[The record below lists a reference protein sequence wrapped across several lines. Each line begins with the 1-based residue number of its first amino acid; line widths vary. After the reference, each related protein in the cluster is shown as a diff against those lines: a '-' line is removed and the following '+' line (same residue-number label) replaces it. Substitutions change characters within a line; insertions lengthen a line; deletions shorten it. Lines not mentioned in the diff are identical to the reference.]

1 MVEARLARVVG
12 GQYRVVAHLGGG
24 ANSEVSLA
32 SVDGSEELKL
42 AVVKRLKLG
51 ADAEPDILAQFA
63 DEARLSLLLKHASI
77 ASGLAAGQDA
87 DGPFLVIDYLDGQT
101 LARIRS
107 RAARQAGGLPR
118 PIALHIVMAIA
129 AGLAHVHEVEESGK
143 GLSIVHRDVSPE
155 NILVGY
161 DGAAKLVDFSASSS
175 KLSTVQ
181 GRAAATKGNIW
192 YMAPEQAKVGVNV
205 DARADVFALGLVLWE
220 LLSGKRMWEGMSE
233 ADVIARLTDD
243 KPVPKLRTVVPDIP
257 DALDGICSWALE
269 KVRDDR
275 FETAGQMREALEQ
288 TTRKLGLTSTPDEV
302 GRFVA
307 SLFEEDRAAMRE
319 KIVDAVAAG
328 ESSRSL
334 PRLMSPSSS
343 HQLPA
348 LGSNPRIP
356 ISANASG
363 PVQIVE
369 VVKEAPTNDRRF
381 TLAIVGGIVV
391 ALCVVAIVAMT
402 AKKGDE
408 EAANGQ
414 PTVTARPANTA
425 PAAPTESAWVEP
437 EEVTI
442 EISVS
447 PPSANLFVDGVK
459 TGTTHYRT
467 KVARGTYVH
476 DVRAEAEG
484 FDTRTTKVVFDRDR
498 TIELALV
505 KSAPTAA
512 PIRKVVAPPPKPDA
526 GNP

>member
-1 MVEARLARVVG
+1 M
-12 GQYRVVAHLGGG
+12 VAHLGGG

-51 ADAEPDILAQFA
+51 ADAEPDVLAQFA
-63 DEARLSLLLKHASI
+63 DEARLSLLLKHANI
-77 ASGLAAGQDA
+77 AAGLTAGQDS
-87 DGPFLVIDYLDGQT
+87 DGPFLVIEYLDGQT

-118 PIALHIVMAIA
+118 PIALYIVMAIA
-129 AGLAHVHEVEESGK
+129 AGLAHAHELKEADK
-143 GLSIVHRDVSPE
+143 ALQLVHRDVSPE

-161 DGAAKLVDFSASSS
+161 DGSAKLVDFSASSS
-175 KLSTVQ
+175 KASTVQ

-220 LLSGKRMWEGMSE
+220 LLAGKRMWEGMSE
-233 ADVIARLTDD
+233 ADVIARLTDEA
-243 KPVPKLRTVVPDIP
+243 PLPKLRTVVPDIP
-257 DALDGICSWALE
+257 DPLDGICSWALE

-275 FETAGQMREALEQ
+275 FENAGQMREALEQ
-288 TTRKLGLTSTPDEV
+288 TTRKLGLTATPNEV
-302 GRFVA
+302 GSFVA
-307 SLFEEDRAAMRE
+307 SLFEEDRAALRE

-348 LGSNPRIP
+348 LSSNARIP
-356 ISANASG
+356 TSANASG
-363 PVQIVE
+363 PVQVVE
-369 VVKEAPTNDRRF
+369 VVKEAPSNDRRF
-381 TLAIVGGIVV
+381 TLVLV
-391 ALCVVAIVAMT
+391 AGVLVAFCVVAIVAMT
-402 AKKGDE
+402 AKKGDDE
-408 EAANGQ
+408 SAK
-414 PTVTARPANTA
+414 PVVTARPANTVPVE
-425 PAAPTESAWVEP
+425 PAQSAWVEP

-442 EISVS
+442 EISVT
-447 PPSANLFVDGVK
+447 PPSAALFVDGVK
-459 TGTTHYRT
+459 TGSTHYRT

-484 FDTRTTKVVFDRDR
+484 FDTRTTKIVFDRDR

-505 KSAPTAA
+505 KSAPTATA
-512 PIRKVVAPPPKPDA
+512 ARRGAPPARPNAAPSAHPDT
-526 GNP
+526 P